1 MIKAFDKS
9 NLGTIRK
16 DLEQALA
23 GVAKEHG
30 LTISVGNIRF
40 NPTEFATKLQVKVAN
55 GSSGVTE
62 VSRYSPLSALGLSF
76 KDSDAGK
83 VVDIHGKKY
92 EVVGCKPRAWKMPM
106 VVKDIR
112 TGKLFKMSA
121 TAVGQ
126 GLGMTKK
133 EIDFI
138 REMTEGNAQF
148 RRDSRYDD

>member
-1 MIKAFDKS
+1 MIKSFDKS

-40 NPTEFATKLQVKVAN
+40 NTTEFGTKLQVRVAN
-55 GSSGVTE
+55 GSAGVTE
-62 VSRYSPLSALGLSF
+62 VSRYSPLSALGLGF
-76 KDSDAGK
+76 KDEDMGK
-83 VVDIHGKKY
+83 VVSIGGKKY

-106 VVKDIR
+106 IVKDVR

-121 TAVGQ
+121 SAVGQ

-133 EIDFI
+133 EIDFL
-138 REMTEGNAQF
+138 REVANQERG
-148 RRDSRYDD
+148 DGRYDD